1 VTKIWIADEYR
12 TSGLLMTDC
21 KTISRYLEDI
31 NTTIYFRSG
40 DYKEQ
45 LANAPEILRGCRMV
59 PWNIFCFQRQNNTG
73 RIYKQ
78 YRNIAEIVHDQS
90 IEKNKIE
97 VSQ

>member
-1 VTKIWIADEYR
+1 MTKIWIAPEYR

-21 KTISRYLEDI
+21 KQIAHLLDDI
-31 NTTIYFRSG
+31 NTTIYFRPV

-45 LANAPEILRGCRMV
+45 LAKAPEILRGCRFI
-59 PWNIFCFQRQNNTG
+59 PWNIFCFQRDANIG
-73 RIYKQ
+73 RFYKQ
-78 YRNIAEIVHDQS
+78 YKSIAEIVGDQI